1 VSLHTHHV
9 YGCDRGGGARACEPF
24 LLNDLH
30 LSTVVMALGG
40 ARGGRCVG
48 RVLPPTVLPSMRSS
62 RRSWEPCEV
71 KWAPSPRNARR
82 RRSRHR
88 SCGRS
93 CRPYARRPPMPKRAC
108 GQAVHGRVLAGLK
121 LSAAGD
127 KMAAHWCRGCWQI
140 HFFLGKGA
148 WDAALGRESWE
159 LPGNFQ
165 PARYTILRRV
175 AVFGLTGSD
184 SVINRSTLT
193 GHWRTGQ
200 TFDHRLQQANRLLE
214 MVAQPEAT
222 SSQQA
227 EASSASAS
235 ARTQPPP
242 PSPLPTAA
250 SSTAPPPLPK

>member
-1 VSLHTHHV
+1 
-9 YGCDRGGGARACEPF
+9 
-24 LLNDLH
+24 
-30 LSTVVMALGG
+30 
-40 ARGGRCVG
+40 
-48 RVLPPTVLPSMRSS
+48 
-62 RRSWEPCEV
+62 
-71 KWAPSPRNARR
+71 
-82 RRSRHR
+82 
-88 SCGRS
+88 
-93 CRPYARRPPMPKRAC
+93 MPKRAC
-108 GQAVHGRVLAGLK
+108 GLAVHGRALAGLK

-159 LPGNFQ
+159 LPGNSQ

-193 GHWRTGQ
+193 GHWRAGQ

-214 MVAQPEAT
+214 MVTQPAPEAT

-227 EASSASAS
+227 EASSAASAS

-250 SSTAPPPLPK
+250 SSSSVGPPPLPK